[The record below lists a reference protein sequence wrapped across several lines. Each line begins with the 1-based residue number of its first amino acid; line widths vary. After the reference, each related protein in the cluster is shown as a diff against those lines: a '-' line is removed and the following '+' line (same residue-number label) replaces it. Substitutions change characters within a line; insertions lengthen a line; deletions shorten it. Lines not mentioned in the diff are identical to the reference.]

1 MPDEATWT
9 VSQLAKE
16 LDTTPRA
23 IRFYEEKG
31 LLCPRR
37 SSGDYRVYG
46 KRERTRLS
54 LILKGKR
61 FGLTLEEISD
71 ILGLSS
77 TDMQEIEQTEK
88 ALEYCE
94 RVQVDLQDR
103 MKELRSV
110 QQEVATH
117 IRNLKARKKELH
129 EGEPPPSSY

>member
-1 MPDEATWT
+1 MPDEATWNI
-9 VSQLAKE
+9 SQLAKE
-16 LDTTPRA
+16 FGATTRA

-31 LLCPRR
+31 LLSPRR

-61 FGLTLEEISD
+61 FGLSLEEISD

-77 TDMQEIEQTEK
+77 TDMQEVEQIEK

-94 RVQVDLQDR
+94 RVQVDLRDR
-103 MKELRSV
+103 MKELCSV

-117 IRNLKARKKELH
+117 IRNLKTRKEQLAD
-129 EGEPPPSSY
+129 GEPQATPY

>member
-1 MPDEATWT
+1 MPDEPMWT

-16 LDTTPRA
+16 LGTTPRA

-31 LLCPRR
+31 LLSPRR
-37 SSGDYRVYG
+37 SSSDYRVYS
-46 KRERTRLS
+46 KRDRTRLS

-61 FGLTLEEISD
+61 FGLSLEEIAD

-77 TDMQEIEQTEK
+77 TDMHEVEQIEK
-88 ALEYCE
+88 ALAYCE
-94 RVQVDLQDR
+94 RVQSDLKDR

-117 IRNLKARKKELH
+117 IRNMRGRLIELA
-129 EGEPPPSSY
+129 EGDSQATPY